1 MRGISLV
8 DVPYFISNY
17 KQIHI
22 TCFQYPFYN
31 LLNENRIWSIF
42 LNEWCTC
49 IQKKYSFCKNYT
61 QKIVQMH
68 SSQKYITAI
77 NPFISINKQTIL
89 LLKRNVFEV
98 PMMCIYLK
106 VYARVLTKR
115 CTTERFPHPVHSYL
129 DIQNYDKPHPP
140 CLTPPLPCA
149 LSSLEAVGLQMS
161 L

>member
-1 MRGISLV
+1 MN
-8 DVPYFISNY
+8 DAHAY
-17 KQIHI
+17 KKSIH
-22 TCFQYPFYN
+22 FA
-31 LLNENRIWSIF
+31 RIIDRK
-42 LNEWCTC
+42 LCRC
-49 IQKKYSFCKNYT
+49 
-61 QKIVQMH
+61 